1 MADENTLGSLLDLL
15 RRLPPTRVEANVEAL
30 ANLAP
35 EFADDLY
42 ANTDQP
48 LRVLHDEE
56 AGRSFLGCDYNRD
69 GDSFRSP
76 WTDKYLPPA
85 PGAPQP
91 SPRLRQLEVLL
102 NAAFDTYREMYY
114 EGGVSSV
121 YLWDL
126 GEDMGTKDLEFAG
139 VVLMKK
145 DLPAD
150 TGLTGNW
157 DSLHV
162 FECTERGR
170 TAKYK
175 LTSTV
180 MLVLEAPTSA
190 TLTDKAGAKVA
201 GATADGK
208 VTLSGSMTRQ
218 AEVDYPLTGATS
230 HVNNVGRMVE
240 DMEIKMRN
248 LLSAVYFGKTQDVV
262 GELRSQIGLEARSR
276 EDQLRAEL
284 AGAIGAR
291 R

>member
-1 MADENTLGSLLDLL
+1 MADESEYARHWLPASPAHADTLGSLLDLL

-30 ANLAP
+30 ADLAP

-48 LRVLHDEE
+48 LRVLHDDE
-56 AGRSFLGCDYNRD
+56 AARSFLGCDYNRD

-102 NAAFDTYREMYY
+102 NSAFDTYREMYY

-145 DLPAD
+145 GELGTTVELIPDLPAE
-150 TGLTGNW
+150 TGLTGTW

-190 TLTDKAGAKVA
+190 SLTDKSGAKVA
-201 GATADGK
+201 GSSADGK

-240 DMEIKMRN
+240 DME
-248 LLSAVYFGKTQDVV
+248 
-262 GELRSQIGLEARSR
+262 
-276 EDQLRAEL
+276 
-284 AGAIGAR
+284 
-291 R
+291 